1 MLYFVQNSLLPLLCR
16 DHSPLRGRGVIVLL
30 LPLWIGKSATF
41 RRICQ
46 SSGANVLDRRQV
58 RTCFATVCPD
68 YERRDRRTG
77 KKAAAAWVAAKL
89 LLMIGARGNIHTET
103 FRAFTE
109 EEYRIPYSI
118 SSMKYS
124 LPLPSGKIYQGWKES
139 PIVPVHQ
146 YI

>member
-1 MLYFVQNSLLPLLCR
+1 MGQYDAVVVTE
-16 DHSPLRGRGVIVLL
+16 G
-30 LPLWIGKSATF
+30 
-41 RRICQ
+41 
-46 SSGANVLDRRQV
+46 
-58 RTCFATVCPD
+58 PD
-68 YERRDRRTG
+68 DET
-77 KKAAAAWVAAKL
+77 AAKL
-89 LLMIGARGNIHTET
+89 LLMIGAQGSIHTET

-124 LPLPSGKIYQGWKES
+124 SPLPSGKIYQGWKES